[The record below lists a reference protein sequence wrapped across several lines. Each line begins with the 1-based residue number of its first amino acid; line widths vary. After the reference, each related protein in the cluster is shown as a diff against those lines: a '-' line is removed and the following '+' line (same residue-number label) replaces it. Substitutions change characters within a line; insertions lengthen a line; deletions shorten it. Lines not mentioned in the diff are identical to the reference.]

1 MKSNKSY
8 VIQVNR
14 NGAITFLSHRIV
26 KGNGVKMTWSNR
38 YERTIHTATTF
49 SNYGKALALLIE
61 LDNKK
66 SDLDI
71 KANETYDIIE
81 TGNR

>member
-1 MKSNKSY
+1 MKSNKGY

-14 NGAITFLSHRIV
+14 NGVITYLSHRIV
-26 KGNGVKMTWSNR
+26 KGNGVKMTWSSR
-38 YERTIHTATTF
+38 YERTINTATTF
-49 SNYGKALALLIE
+49 ANYGRALAILIE
-61 LDNKK
+61 LDNSK
-66 SDLDI
+66 SEIDI